1 MGRCLETIDKNF
13 DQITAVDVSTLC
25 TEAAYESQLLEF
37 KRELP
42 ADRDRPDPWP
52 AGGNFTASARD
63 QLLREVVAFA
73 NAQGGTVI
81 VGIEE
86 TKDDP
91 PRAAVIRPIPRIHDL
106 ATRMADA
113 GRACID
119 PVLPVFW
126 YEALRSVV
134 VPVRV
139 CCFSEPAHHRPVL
152 TG

>member
-1 MGRCLETIDKNF
+1 MIDKNF
-13 DQITAVDVSTLC
+13 DQITAADVSSLC

-81 VGIEE
+81 VSIEE

-91 PRAAVIRPIPRIHDL
+91 PRAAVIRPIPAYTIWRPGWQ
-106 ATRMADA
+106 TRVGPASTRCFL
-113 GRACID
+113 G
-119 PVLPVFW
+119 FW
-126 YEALRSVV
+126 YEALRSAG

-139 CCFSEPAHHRPVL
+139 CCFSEPAH
-152 TG
+152 